1 MSRQKQEVGYW
12 KSGSSLVIMVDVPHG
27 RPVRSALHR
36 AIAAVTLACVLA
48 CWAPSRA
55 DAQPE
60 HDDTRGKWIAAG
72 SLAGL
77 YAGLTTFT
85 YFAWYHNEDQL
96 PEFTVNG
103 DGWFGQNTY
112 AGGSDK
118 LGHLWGNMMV
128 ARETSE
134 ILVAGGWKRLPASLI
149 ASGLA
154 LSFFTYIEIKDGFY
168 YQFSSGDMVGNVLGA
183 GLSVLMFN
191 VPAVDDVFD
200 FRVEYIP
207 TSQYIDSLTEDGD
220 VNVVEDY
227 SGQTYLAAFH
237 LDGIPG
243 ATDSKYTEWL
253 SYVDVVA
260 GFQTINYKPD
270 PVDPASS
277 PRSQSL
283 FMGVALNMQHV
294 LDRVF
299 GTDPEQSGA
308 AKWTHTIGHHVFEY
322 LSVPFTT
329 LRVADAERS
338 PDAM

>member
-1 MSRQKQEVGYW
+1 MIGVVKAILAVALAIVLLC
-12 KSGSSLVIMVDVPHG
+12 SS
-27 RPVRSALHR
+27 AAAR
-36 AIAAVTLACVLA
+36 AQDEQTN
-48 CWAPSRA
+48 
-55 DAQPE
+55 E
-60 HDDTRGKWIAAG
+60 TRNKWIAAG
-72 SLAGL
+72 SLAGV

-85 YFAWYHNEDQL
+85 YFAWYHDTDQL

-103 DGWFGQNTY
+103 DGWFGQETY

-118 LGHLWGNMMV
+118 LGHLWGNLMV
-128 ARETSE
+128 SRETAE

-149 ASGLA
+149 SSGLA

-168 YQFSSGDMVGNVLGA
+168 YQFSTGDMVGNVLGA
-183 GLSVLMFN
+183 GLAVLMFN
-191 VPAVDDVFD
+191 VPEVDDLFD

-207 TSQYIDSLTEDGD
+207 TGQYLDSLTDDGD

-227 SGQTYLAAFH
+227 SGQSYLLAVH
-237 LDGIPG
+237 LSGIAG
-243 ATDSKYTEWL
+243 ATESRYTEWL
-253 SYVDVVA
+253 SYVDVVG
-260 GFQTINYKPD
+260 GFQSLNYKPD

-299 GTDPEQSGA
+299 GTAPDSGA
-308 AKWTHTIGHHVFEY
+308 GKWTHDIGHHVFEY

-329 LRVADAERS
+329 LRVAGAERS